1 MGTRGLGHR
10 TPGCPQE
17 NTGPHVDGAEQTG
30 AMAQWELRLGAGQGV
45 FQPTR
50 QLQLVAPKDMGASL
64 HRGAVTRSAWADLQ
78 PPRTTLVY
86 GHTTLNTH
94 LISSNKTSNPC
105 AGPVHRGQGITEGPL
120 HPCRGRRGRSKPGA
134 EGVGTVSGR
143 QNSRYLMMG

>member
-1 MGTRGLGHR
+1 MGTRSLGHR

-17 NTGPHVDGAEQTG
+17 NTGPCVDGAEQTG
-30 AMAQWELRLGAGQGV
+30 AMAQWDLRLAAGRGV

-50 QLQLVAPKDMGASL
+50 RLQLVAPNDTGASS
-64 HRGAVTRSAWADLQ
+64 HHGAATTLAWADLQ

-105 AGPVHRGQGITEGPL
+105 AGPVHGGQGITEGPL
-120 HPCRGRRGRSKPGA
+120 HPCRGRRGWSKRGA
-134 EGVGTVSGR
+134 EGVGAASGR
-143 QNSRYLMMG
+143 QNSRYFES

>member
-30 AMAQWELRLGAGQGV
+30 AMAQWELRLAAGQGV

-50 QLQLVAPKDMGASL
+50 QLQLVAPNDMGASL
-64 HRGAVTRSAWADLQ
+64 HRRAVTRSAWADLQ

-120 HPCRGRRGRSKPGA
+120 VFLSQLVVLSP
-134 EGVGTVSGR
+134 
-143 QNSRYLMMG
+143 